1 MELQVQGEIASW
13 NDDKGYG
20 FITPLSGG
28 KRIFVHIKSF
38 KNRSQRPQPNQQ
50 VSYSVSKDQRGRICA
65 DNVTY
70 SGKRSGAMKQT
81 RSTISALIIGGVFLG
96 ILGVAERIINR
107 SFLLVSFC
115 FVMSLVAYFL
125 YAVDKT
131 AAQKGRWRIAEA
143 HLHLLALIGGW
154 PGAMVAQQ
162 KLRHKTKKQE
172 FRFIFWITVILN
184 CAAAI
189 WLLTPQGTFILD
201 SLIKEILK
209 NMG

>member
-1 MELQVQGEIASW
+1 MELQVQGKIASW

-20 FITPLSGG
+20 FISPLSGG
-28 KRIFVHIKSF
+28 KQIFVHIKSF

-50 VSYSVSKDQRGRICA
+50 VSYSVSKDKRGRICA

-70 SGKRSGAMKQT
+70 SGKRSGSMKQT

-96 ILGVAERIINR
+96 MLGVAELIINR

-172 FRFIFWITVILN
+172 FLFIFWVTVILN

-189 WLLTPQGTFILD
+189 WLLTPQGTSILN
-201 SLIKEILK
+201 SWIKEILK